1 MKKNL
6 SIVIG
11 LAMAI
16 SMGTSCFAKDEV
28 SSSGT
33 TESTVSQDISDYSN
47 FTLDNLLKLIETNN
61 KEIQM
66 IDQKILLYQRQF
78 DRDHQNALSYADK
91 DKSNYPAGQYASI
104 KVLMDVVPRQ
114 DQQNIKDA
122 ENERKE
128 TLQNIKFSLEG
139 QYLNAV
145 SCQRQIAVINSQIE
159 NMDKQIEQTNAKI
172 KQGQLTSDALEN
184 LEVQKSNF
192 ITSLNTPKAQLQQ
205 YELNIKQAI
214 NVDLNMDVTLQ
225 EIGREFA
232 KFDDSNI
239 QSRIDQAVNNCY
251 DLQKITNN
259 IETLKIQEA
268 IYKKYSYNDATG
280 EVSAGLNI
288 QDAQNSIYTTQL
300 GKRVELWN
308 QYYTL
313 KNSEDTVNT
322 QQIKVDN
329 AKMNYDIAQAKVN
342 AGVLTQVELDSYAL
356 ALESENV
363 NLKNAVD
370 NYMILSDQFE
380 YALTK
385 DLPATSSND

>member
-1 MKKNL
+1 MKKKL
-6 SIVIG
+6 SVVIG
-11 LAMAI
+11 LAMVFTI
-16 SMGTSCFAKDEV
+16 GTTCFAEEALP
-28 SSSGT
+28 SSGT
-33 TESTVSQDISDYSN
+33 TETTISTDASELTN
-47 FTLDNLLKLIETNN
+47 FTLDDLLKLIETNN
-61 KEIQM
+61 KEIEM
-66 IDQKILLYQRQF
+66 LDQKILLYQKQF
-78 DRDHQNALSYADK
+78 SRDHQNAASYSDK
-91 DKSNYPAGQYASI
+91 SPSNYPAGQYASI
-104 KVLMDVVPRQ
+104 KVLIDVVPRQ
-114 DQQNIKDA
+114 DQQNIEDA
-122 ENERKE
+122 ENDRKE
-128 TLQNIKFSLEG
+128 TLQDIKFSLEG

-145 SCQRQIAVINSQIE
+145 SCQRQISVINSQIE

-172 KQGQLTSDALEN
+172 QQGQLTNDALQN

-192 ITSLNTPKAQLQQ
+192 IASLNTPKAQLQQ
-205 YELNIKQAI
+205 YQLNIKQAI

-225 EIGREFA
+225 EIGREFV

-251 DLQKITNN
+251 DLKKITNN
-259 IETLKIQEA
+259 IDILKIQED

-280 EVSAGLNI
+280 EVNAGLQI
-288 QDAQNSIYTTQL
+288 QTAQNSIYTTQL
-300 GKRVELWN
+300 NKRVELWN

-329 AKMNYDIAQAKVN
+329 AKMNYDIAAAKVQ

-356 ALESENV
+356 ALESEKV

-385 DLPATSSND
+385 DL